1 MPIISDFPQIK
12 MNLDE
17 NLVGKLKEMTSPRVK
32 EDRPAE
38 SFQLQI
44 QLEIV
49 SL

>member
-1 MPIISDFPQIK
+1 

-17 NLVGKLKEMTSPRVK
+17 NLLSKFKMTSPRVK
-32 EDRPAE
+32 EGRPAE